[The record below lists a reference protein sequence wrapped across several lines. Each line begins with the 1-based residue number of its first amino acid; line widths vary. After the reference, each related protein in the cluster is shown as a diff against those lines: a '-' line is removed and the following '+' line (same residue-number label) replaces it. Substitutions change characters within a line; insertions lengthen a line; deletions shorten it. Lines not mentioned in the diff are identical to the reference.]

1 MATLLYRLGLN
12 AAKRP
17 LAVIFSWLVMIAIAA
32 AGFLTFGGTLVSTV
46 DIPGTPTA
54 QTTDRLQEEFPDAA
68 RGSGN
73 VVFQTND
80 GTEFSTQ
87 QREAITAVLDDAR
100 DVEGVADVVDP
111 FTTDA
116 ELAEQQQELI
126 DGRAELEAA
135 GEQLESAPQQLDAAE
150 EELDAAEAELQAA
163 QEQLDAG
170 KQQAIGAGMPE
181 AAVEQ
186 QFADQQAQLDAALAE
201 IETGRN
207 QVEQERADYEE
218 GVTEYEEGQELIEL
232 GERLLAATNDYSV
245 VSDDGSAAIGT
256 VQFVDQDMEVSTDIR

>member
-1 MATLLYRLGLN
+1 
-12 AAKRP
+12 
-17 LAVIFSWLVMIAIAA
+17 
-32 AGFLTFGGTLVSTV
+32 
-46 DIPGTPTA
+46 TA

-116 ELAEQQQELI
+116 ELAEQQQELA

-135 GEQLESAPQQLDAAE
+135 GEQLESAPQQLDAA
-150 EELDAAEAELQAA
+150 
-163 QEQLDAG
+163 
-170 KQQAIGAGMPE
+170 
-181 AAVEQ
+181 
-186 QFADQQAQLDAALAE
+186 
-201 IETGRN
+201 
-207 QVEQERADYEE
+207 
-218 GVTEYEEGQELIEL
+218 
-232 GERLLAATNDYSV
+232 
-245 VSDDGSAAIGT
+245 
-256 VQFVDQDMEVSTDIR
+256 